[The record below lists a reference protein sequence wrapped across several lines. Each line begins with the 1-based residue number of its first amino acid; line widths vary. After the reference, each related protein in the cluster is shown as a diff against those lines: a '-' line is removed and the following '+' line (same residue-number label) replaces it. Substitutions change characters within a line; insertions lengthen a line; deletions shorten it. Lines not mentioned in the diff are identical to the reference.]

1 MRNIGSEVDVVV
13 MGERIKR
20 TTGPATATV
29 NRDAGTTHPDD
40 EATDAVRD
48 AGGAADGAGAGA
60 AAHRGAT
67 GAGGS

>member
-40 EATDAVRD
+40 EAMDA
-48 AGGAADGAGAGA
+48 AGAGD

>member
-1 MRNIGSEVDVVV
+1 MV

-20 TTGPATATV
+20 TTGLATARM

-40 EATDAVRD
+40 EATDAERD
-48 AGGAADGAGAGA
+48 APAADAPRAGD

>member
-1 MRNIGSEVDVVV
+1 MV

-20 TTGPATATV
+20 TTGLATARV

-40 EATDAVRD
+40 EATDAERD
-48 AGGAADGAGAGA
+48 AGGAADAAGAGD